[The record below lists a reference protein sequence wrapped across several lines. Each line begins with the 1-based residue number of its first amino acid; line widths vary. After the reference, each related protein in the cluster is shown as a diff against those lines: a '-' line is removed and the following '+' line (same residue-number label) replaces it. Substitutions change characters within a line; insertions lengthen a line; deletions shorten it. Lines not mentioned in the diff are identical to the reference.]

1 MQKSILVVP
10 KDLFETLF
18 SVIEEG
24 KLKQAYRIRL
34 EDLIGTSIRLLNN
47 TWLLPNLG
55 IKLETKFKIEYS
67 SIDTT
72 EYLISVIDLEDN
84 KGVNLALLIKQLN
97 YYAKTTESDPEPI
110 KLYTK
115 VEYKNLTY

>member
-24 KLKQAYRIRL
+24 NLKQAYRIRL